1 MATMGSHKFNVPISV
16 DVNNDSEYRYT
27 PLIMPLCLCISGVSV
42 SKHAQKIVFLVAEMG
57 YKSLINL
64 TDY

>member
-27 PLIMPLCLCISGVSV
+27 PLCLCISGV

-57 YKSLINL
+57 YKSLINF